1 MSKQENRCL
10 ARLVIEVKEPNT
22 SHGGSLEA
30 YEELIKDVVI
40 NTLDSDQEYMDEHER
55 RIKEALRNSDF
66 WIHRF
71 LKEGRRGCP
80 EEAIHW
86 SLEPGGAMTIRPEP
100 FLHFISITILQ
111 NDEK

>member
-55 RIKEALRNSDF
+55 RIKKALRSSDF

-71 LKEGRRGCP
+71 LKEGRRGGP
-80 EEAIHW
+80 EEAILFHDG
-86 SLEPGGAMTIRPEP
+86 LMTIRPEP